1 MLRMLT
7 TELLAIINTFLYYCN
22 GSLHHTIGEDEM
34 KSTGIKKL
42 YYSISEVS
50 KITDLEQYVLRY
62 WESEFE
68 QLKPAKNRAGN
79 RIYTNKDIKL
89 ILYIRQLLREE
100 RYTIEG
106 AKQVLKSWTPEVE
119 SGEQL
124 QLLPAE
130 AQPSHTPAEEAG
142 IVSSKPDPKLKEDLM
157 EVKTFLEELLVKLS

>member
-1 MLRMLT
+1 
-7 TELLAIINTFLYYCN
+7 
-22 GSLHHTIGEDEM
+22 M

-106 AKQVLKSWTPEVE
+106 AKQVLKAWTPEVE

-124 QLLPAE
+124 QLLPVE
-130 AQPSHTPAEEAG
+130 SQPGQPASQEVAAA
-142 IVSSKPDPKLKEDLM
+142 VPAADPGLKEDLREM
-157 EVKTFLEELLVKLS
+157 KVFLEELLVKLS